1 MKVSFKSTDL
11 LTKQS
16 NDAVLTDFMKLSLR
30 STNLLQKQINDTII
44 TDLMKLD
51 AKWHWMIG
59 LKICDFSMQLKS
71 IAS

>member
-1 MKVSFKSTDL
+1 MTQHSNDTIATDLMKVSFK
-11 LTKQS
+11 
-16 NDAVLTDFMKLSLR
+16 